1 MNIRKP
7 VVAGKFYLSDEN
19 ELKKQISDIYSKEKK
34 NIDKTYAENDIIG
47 CVLPHAGYM
56 FSAGK
61 AIHFFELLQNSN
73 VKYDTVFIINPNH
86 SGYGKQIS
94 FDSHSHWETP
104 FGLLEVD
111 ADFANT
117 MDIVVSDVEQE
128 GEHSGEVMLPLLQ
141 YFLQYEFKIAPI
153 TMTLQTYSEA
163 KTLAKSIFDAN
174 RLLKKK
180 ILIIA
185 SSDFS
190 HFVNPDFGFA
200 NDQYVIDK
208 ILEMDSFG
216 VQTEIVSKNI
226 SVCGYGPIMTLI
238 EYSKLLS
245 ENINIDI
252 LARGNS
258 GEIIP
263 SNEVVDYITILF
275 SK

>member
-19 ELKKQISDIYSKEKK
+19 ELKKQISDIYNKEKSL
-34 NIDKTYAENDIIG
+34 IDTTFSKNDIVG
-47 CVLPHAGYM
+47 GVLPHAGYM
-56 FSAGK
+56 FSASK
-61 AIHFFELLQNSN
+61 AVHFFELLRNST
-73 VKYDTVFIINPNH
+73 VKYDTIFIINPNH
-86 SGYGKQIS
+86 SGFGEKLS
-94 FDSHSHWETP
+94 FDSHSEWETP
-104 FGLLEVD
+104 LGLIEVD
-111 ADFANT
+111 TDFANN
-117 MDIVVSDVEQE
+117 MNIAVSEIEQK

-141 YFLQYEFKIAPI
+141 YFLSYKFKIAPI
-153 TMTLQTYSEA
+153 TMTYQNYSEA
-163 KTLAKSIFDAN
+163 KFLAKSIYETN
-174 RLLKKK
+174 KLLKKK

-190 HFVNPDFGFA
+190 HFVSPDFGFA

-245 ENINIDI
+245 ENIHIDI